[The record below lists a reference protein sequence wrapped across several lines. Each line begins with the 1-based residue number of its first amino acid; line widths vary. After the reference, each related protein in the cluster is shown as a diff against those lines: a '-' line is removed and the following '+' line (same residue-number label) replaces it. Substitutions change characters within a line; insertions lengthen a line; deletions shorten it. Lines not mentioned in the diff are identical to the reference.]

1 MCRLIEY
8 WLYFQAN
15 QTFSDFARGIQLSKD
30 WEGYIESVQKHFAG
44 SSTYDILRV
53 SKFNFSIGAYLYCTV
68 HAKSCMLGS
77 FSIHESISIFYG

>member
-1 MCRLIEY
+1 MCRWIEF
-8 WLYFQAN
+8 WLFFQAN

-53 SKFNFSIGAYLYCTV
+53 SEDIGIQEKEEAV
-68 HAKSCMLGS
+68 PSCGIPSLDPLM
-77 FSIHESISIFYG
+77 